1 MKIYTAESEA
11 GVPHAF
17 WWGGQ
22 GGHESDGTAGI
33 NSTLTFSSTAT
44 SQI

>member
-1 MKIYTAESEA
+1 MKIHTAESEA
-11 GVPHAF
+11 GVRHAF
-17 WWGGQ
+17 WWGD
-22 GGHESDGTAGI
+22 GGDGGTVGF